1 MKTFLAYALG
11 FSMTFTV
18 IAGGMYFLSEKYP
31 WMFGHS
37 DAQTTKSEP
46 ASKPSSVGLVG
57 MGGNGSPVDSSGGSN
72 ETVLTLK
79 KMLAA
84 KNDSIS
90 ARDDS
95 IRALNEQLSQL
106 RMKSSDAKSVI
117 SRLQNQVDSWNN
129 QRRKDIASAY
139 NTMDPAA
146 AAKIMK
152 NLDDRDV
159 IFILSSVQQK
169 QAGKILG
176 KLDPARAA
184 KIMMSLS
191 SSK

>member
-1 MKTFLAYALG
+1 MKTVITYALG

-31 WMFGHS
+31 WMFGHT
-37 DAQTTKSEP
+37 DAQTTKSAQASTP
-46 ASKPSSVGLVG
+46 APGGLVG
-57 MGGNGSPVDSSGGSN
+57 MDGNGAAGDSSQSPN
-72 ETVLTLK
+72 ETIVTLK

-95 IRALNEQLSQL
+95 IKTLNQRVAQL
-106 RMKSSDAKSVI
+106 RMKSSDANGVI
-117 SRLQNQVDSWNN
+117 SRLKTQVNSWKNE
-129 QRRKDIASAY
+129 RRKDLASAY
-139 NTMDPAA
+139 NDMDPKA
-146 AAKIMK
+146 AAKIMQ
-152 NLDDRDV
+152 NLDNSDIV
-159 IFILSSVQQK
+159 FILSNVQKK

-176 KLDPARAA
+176 ELDPARAA

-191 SSK
+191 SPK